1 METFGIIV
9 MIASVMVLL
18 VVMTCVMKIA
28 VMYAV
33 KNLME

>member
-18 VVMTCVMKIA
+18 VVMTCAMKIA

>member
-1 METFGIIV
+1 MEAFGIIV
-9 MIASVMVLL
+9 MIASVVVLI